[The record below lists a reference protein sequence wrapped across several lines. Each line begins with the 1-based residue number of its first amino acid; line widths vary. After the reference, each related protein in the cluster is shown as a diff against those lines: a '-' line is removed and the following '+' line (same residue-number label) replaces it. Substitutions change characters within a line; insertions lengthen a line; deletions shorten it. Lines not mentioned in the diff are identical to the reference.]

1 MDQHPSVNNL
11 YLSERLQK
19 TLAGIGSHTVTTVIA
34 PMGYGKST
42 ALKCWQQQLAAR
54 IPHAQV
60 FRQLVAADSRQDF
73 WDGFCRALR
82 SRPVLAGQLQALG
95 FPADPHTMRLLH
107 ELLQDA
113 LAGHPDPVFFILDD
127 VHLLQSVDLPG
138 IVSFLAERLPP
149 QVHIVLLSRNQIF
162 SAAAQ
167 LRLGSGLLT
176 IGAADLRLRPEEICR
191 YAACCRLPM
200 TLSQAQ
206 ALFAVSEGWRA
217 MLYLMFRAYCQ
228 TGVWQPD
235 SRSADTLIEQVML
248 DPLDERRRLFLLK
261 NCLTE
266 EFTAE
271 QACFVW
277 QEADG
282 EALLH
287 DLTHNNAFITTGDA
301 GVYRCH
307 HMLRM
312 LLRRKFALLDEALQ
326 QSVCRRLGQWYSR
339 AGEELLA
346 AEFFC
351 RGGDWDGVLTAA
363 ARDCGKSICGEHR
376 QMLLSWCRDC
386 PEDVL
391 RRHPDAVC
399 VLMRKL
405 FSFREIPELL
415 RLRALLLDALQP
427 GGAFCEQE
435 RENYL
440 GECDLVMSFLR
451 YNDIAA
457 MSVLHR
463 SACERMTRT
472 TRCID
477 LGGTWTFGSPSV
489 LMMFHRTPGQ
499 LDEENAQMRACMP
512 YYYKVTDGHGSG
524 AEHSMQ
530 CETDLLRGRFTD
542 AEIGCHLARDAA
554 LARGQYSILLTAEFT
569 ALRLAQLRGGA
580 TDAALERLRQTLKEN
595 RQFLLLRTLD
605 LCIAWLDAQRG
616 RAGADAW
623 FMAPEADASFLDP
636 VLPMLRTVQNE
647 VLLAA
652 GAYTKLLAR
661 REACTALNASAHT
674 ALAQLYLHI
683 QLACAENRLGRA
695 DAARRELDAAL
706 ALAVPDGL
714 YLPFA
719 EHAEALGPLLPEAFA
734 GNEAAQA
741 VLHCTAKPDDRGL
754 SPRELEIAQLAAAR
768 RTNAEIAAQ
777 LHLSEATV
785 KNHLKRIFDKL
796 GLDGSAR
803 GKRNLLADILS
814 EKISP

>member
-1 MDQHPSVNNL
+1 MDADLRVNAL
-11 YLSERLQK
+11 YLSSRLRSR
-19 TLAGIGSHTVTTVIA
+19 LADAARCPVTTIIA
-34 PMGYGKST
+34 PTGYGKTT
-42 ALKCWQQQLAAR
+42 AAQYLQRRIAAEA
-54 IPHAQV
+54 PDAYL
-60 FRQLVAADSRQDF
+60 FRQFLSGGGRQEF
-73 WDGFCRALR
+73 WAGLCRALHTA
-82 SRPVLAGQLQALG
+82 PQLSAQL
-95 FPADPHTMRLLH
+95 
-107 ELLQDA
+107 
-113 LAGHPDPVFFILDD
+113 I
-127 VHLLQSVDLPG
+127 
-138 IVSFLAERLPP
+138 
-149 QVHIVLLSRNQIF
+149 LLSRNQIF
-162 SAAAQ
+162 SEVQ
-167 LRLGSGLLT
+167 KLRLGSRLLEL
-176 IGAADLRLRPEEICR
+176 GAADLRLTQEELLQYAGRCGLPLPERE
-191 YAACCRLPM
+191 
-200 TLSQAQ
+200 AQ
-206 ALFAVSEGWRA
+206 ALLSVSEGWIA
-217 MLYLMFRAYCQ
+217 MIYLMFRAYAQ
-228 TGVWQPD
+228 TGVWRFD
-235 SRSADTLIEQVML
+235 AKGMDALMEQVMFE
-248 DPLDERRRLFLLK
+248 PLDERRRFFLLDI
-261 NCLTE
+261 CMAE
-266 EFTAE
+266 AFTAE
-271 QACFVW
+271 QAAFVW
-277 QEADG
+277 REPDAD
-282 EALLH
+282 ALLH
-287 DLTHNNAFITTGDA
+287 DLTHNNAFIIESSP

-307 HMLRM
+307 HMLRQ
-312 LLRRKFALLDEALQ
+312 LLRRKFALLP
-326 QSVCRRLGQWYSR
+326 QSAQADACGRLGSWYER
-339 AGEELLA
+339 TGEYLTA
-346 AEFFC
+346 AELF
-351 RGGDWDGVLTAA
+351 RQAGDWDGLLRAA
-363 ARDCGKSICGEHR
+363 AADCGKSIGGEHR

-489 LMMFHRTPGQ
+489 LMMFHRAAGQ
-499 LDEENAQMRACMP
+499 LDAENAQMRDCMP
-512 YYYKVTDGHGSG
+512 FYYKVTDGHGSG

-530 CETDLLRGRFTD
+530 CETDLLRGDFTE

-616 RAGADAW
+616 RVGADAW

-695 DAARRELDAAL
+695 DAARRELDVAL

>member
-1 MDQHPSVNNL
+1 
-11 YLSERLQK
+11 
-19 TLAGIGSHTVTTVIA
+19 
-34 PMGYGKST
+34 
-42 ALKCWQQQLAAR
+42 
-54 IPHAQV
+54 
-60 FRQLVAADSRQDF
+60 
-73 WDGFCRALR
+73 
-82 SRPVLAGQLQALG
+82 
-95 FPADPHTMRLLH
+95 
-107 ELLQDA
+107 
-113 LAGHPDPVFFILDD
+113 
-127 VHLLQSVDLPG
+127 
-138 IVSFLAERLPP
+138 
-149 QVHIVLLSRNQIF
+149 
-162 SAAAQ
+162 
-167 LRLGSGLLT
+167 
-176 IGAADLRLRPEEICR
+176 
-191 YAACCRLPM
+191 
-200 TLSQAQ
+200 
-206 ALFAVSEGWRA
+206 
-217 MLYLMFRAYCQ
+217 
-228 TGVWQPD
+228 
-235 SRSADTLIEQVML
+235 
-248 DPLDERRRLFLLK
+248 
-261 NCLTE
+261 
-266 EFTAE
+266 
-271 QACFVW
+271 
-277 QEADG
+277 
-282 EALLH
+282 
-287 DLTHNNAFITTGDA
+287 
-301 GVYRCH
+301 
-307 HMLRM
+307 
-312 LLRRKFALLDEALQ
+312 
-326 QSVCRRLGQWYSR
+326 
-339 AGEELLA
+339 
-346 AEFFC
+346 
-351 RGGDWDGVLTAA
+351 
-363 ARDCGKSICGEHR
+363 
-376 QMLLSWCRDC
+376 MLLSWCRDC

-489 LMMFHRTPGQ
+489 LMMFHRAAGQ
-499 LDEENAQMRACMP
+499 LDAENAQMRDCMP
-512 YYYKVTDGHGSG
+512 FYYKVTDGHGSG

-530 CETDLLRGRFTD
+530 CETDLLRGDFTE

-616 RAGADAW
+616 RACADAW

-652 GAYTKLLAR
+652 GAYAKLLAR

-741 VLHCTAKPDDRGL
+741 VLRRTAKPDDCGL

>member
-1 MDQHPSVNNL
+1 MDADLRVNAL
-11 YLSERLQK
+11 YLSSRLRSR
-19 TLAGIGSHTVTTVIA
+19 LADAARCPVTTIIA
-34 PMGYGKST
+34 PTGYGKTT
-42 ALKCWQQQLAAR
+42 AAQYLQRRIAAEA
-54 IPHAQV
+54 PDAYL
-60 FRQLVAADSRQDF
+60 FRQFLSGGGRQEF
-73 WDGFCRALR
+73 WAGLCRAL
-82 SRPVLAGQLQALG
+82 
-95 FPADPHTMRLLH
+95 
-107 ELLQDA
+107 
-113 LAGHPDPVFFILDD
+113 
-127 VHLLQSVDLPG
+127 
-138 IVSFLAERLPP
+138 
-149 QVHIVLLSRNQIF
+149 RNQIF
-162 SAAAQ
+162 SEAQ
-167 LRLGSGLLT
+167 KLRLGSRLLEL
-176 IGAADLRLRPEEICR
+176 GAADLRLTLEELLQYAGRCGLPLPERE
-191 YAACCRLPM
+191 
-200 TLSQAQ
+200 AQ
-206 ALFAVSEGWRA
+206 ALLSVSEGWIA
-217 MLYLMFRAYCQ
+217 MIYLMFRAYAQ
-228 TGVWQPD
+228 TGVWRFD
-235 SRSADTLIEQVML
+235 AKGMDALMEQVMFE
-248 DPLDERRRLFLLK
+248 PLDERRRFFLLDI
-261 NCLTE
+261 CMAE
-266 EFTAE
+266 AFTAE
-271 QACFVW
+271 QAAFVW
-277 QEADG
+277 REPDAD
-282 EALLH
+282 ALLH
-287 DLTHNNAFITTGDA
+287 DLTHNNAFIIESSP

-307 HMLRM
+307 HMLRQ
-312 LLRRKFALLDEALQ
+312 LLRRKFALLP
-326 QSVCRRLGQWYSR
+326 QSAQADACGRLGSWYER
-339 AGEELLA
+339 TGEYLTA
-346 AEFFC
+346 AELF
-351 RGGDWDGVLTAA
+351 RQAGDWDGLLRAA
-363 ARDCGKSICGEHR
+363 AADCGKSIGGEHR

-489 LMMFHRTPGQ
+489 LMMFHRAAGQ
-499 LDEENAQMRACMP
+499 LDAENAQMRDCMP
-512 YYYKVTDGHGSG
+512 FYYKVTDGHGSG

-530 CETDLLRGRFTD
+530 CETDLLRGDFTE

-616 RAGADAW
+616 RAGAGAW

-652 GAYTKLLAR
+652 GAYAKLLAR

-741 VLHCTAKPDDRGL
+741 VLRRTAKPGPGGL
-754 SPRELEIAQLAAAR
+754 SPREREIARLAAAR

>member
-1 MDQHPSVNNL
+1 
-11 YLSERLQK
+11 
-19 TLAGIGSHTVTTVIA
+19 
-34 PMGYGKST
+34 
-42 ALKCWQQQLAAR
+42 
-54 IPHAQV
+54 
-60 FRQLVAADSRQDF
+60 
-73 WDGFCRALR
+73 
-82 SRPVLAGQLQALG
+82 
-95 FPADPHTMRLLH
+95 
-107 ELLQDA
+107 
-113 LAGHPDPVFFILDD
+113 
-127 VHLLQSVDLPG
+127 
-138 IVSFLAERLPP
+138 
-149 QVHIVLLSRNQIF
+149 
-162 SAAAQ
+162 
-167 LRLGSGLLT
+167 
-176 IGAADLRLRPEEICR
+176 
-191 YAACCRLPM
+191 
-200 TLSQAQ
+200 
-206 ALFAVSEGWRA
+206 
-217 MLYLMFRAYCQ
+217 
-228 TGVWQPD
+228 
-235 SRSADTLIEQVML
+235 
-248 DPLDERRRLFLLK
+248 
-261 NCLTE
+261 
-266 EFTAE
+266 
-271 QACFVW
+271 
-277 QEADG
+277 
-282 EALLH
+282 
-287 DLTHNNAFITTGDA
+287 
-301 GVYRCH
+301 
-307 HMLRM
+307 
-312 LLRRKFALLDEALQ
+312 
-326 QSVCRRLGQWYSR
+326 
-339 AGEELLA
+339 
-346 AEFFC
+346 
-351 RGGDWDGVLTAA
+351 
-363 ARDCGKSICGEHR
+363 
-376 QMLLSWCRDC
+376 MLLSWCRDC

-489 LMMFHRTPGQ
+489 LMMFHRAAGQ
-499 LDEENAQMRACMP
+499 LDAENAQMRDCMP
-512 YYYKVTDGHGSG
+512 FYYKVTDGHGSG

-530 CETDLLRGRFTD
+530 CETDLLRGDFTE

-554 LARGQYSILLTAEFT
+554 LARRQYSILLTAEFT

-595 RQFLLLRTLD
+595 RQFLLLRTFD

-674 ALAQLYLHI
+674 ALAQLYPHI

-741 VLHCTAKPDDRGL
+741 VLRRTAKPGPGGL
-754 SPRELEIAQLAAAR
+754 SPREREIARLAPRGGRTRRSPRSCTCRRRPSKITSSASSTSWGLTAAHAASGTCWRTYFQKRLAPEGPMQANRSTVNWYQTVYRGVFFAFRKSDQEDYHEKNQEAASCDAGGCAVCAAADRLR
-768 RTNAEIAAQ
+768 RE
-777 LHLSEATV
+777 
-785 KNHLKRIFDKL
+785 
-796 GLDGSAR
+796 GSVGIRYAGQPQR
-803 GKRNLLADILS
+803 A
-814 EKISP
+814 

>member
-1 MDQHPSVNNL
+1 MDADLRVNAL
-11 YLSERLQK
+11 YLSSRLRSR
-19 TLAGIGSHTVTTVIA
+19 LADAARCPVTTIIA
-34 PMGYGKST
+34 PTGYGKTT
-42 ALKCWQQQLAAR
+42 AAQYLQRRIAAEA
-54 IPHAQV
+54 PDTYL
-60 FRQLVAADSRQDF
+60 FRQFLSGGGRQEF
-73 WDGFCRALR
+73 WAGLCRALHTA
-82 SRPVLAGQLQALG
+82 PQLSAQL
-95 FPADPHTMRLLH
+95 
-107 ELLQDA
+107 
-113 LAGHPDPVFFILDD
+113 I
-127 VHLLQSVDLPG
+127 
-138 IVSFLAERLPP
+138 
-149 QVHIVLLSRNQIF
+149 LLSRNQIF
-162 SAAAQ
+162 SEAQ
-167 LRLGSGLLT
+167 KLRLGSRLLEL
-176 IGAADLRLRPEEICR
+176 GAADLRLTQEELLQYAGRCGLPLPERE
-191 YAACCRLPM
+191 
-200 TLSQAQ
+200 AQ
-206 ALFAVSEGWRA
+206 ALLSVSEGWIA
-217 MLYLMFRAYCQ
+217 MIYLMFRAYAQ
-228 TGVWQPD
+228 TGVWRFD
-235 SRSADTLIEQVML
+235 AKGMDALMEQVMFE
-248 DPLDERRRLFLLK
+248 PLDERRRFFLLDL
-261 NCLTE
+261 CMAE
-266 EFTAE
+266 AFTAE
-271 QACFVW
+271 QAAFVW
-277 QEADG
+277 REPDAD
-282 EALLH
+282 ALLH
-287 DLTHNNAFITTGDA
+287 DLTHNNAFIIESSP

-307 HMLRM
+307 HMLRQ
-312 LLRRKFALLDEALQ
+312 LLRRKFALLP
-326 QSVCRRLGQWYSR
+326 QSAQADACGRLGSWYER
-339 AGEELLA
+339 TGEYLTA
-346 AEFFC
+346 AELF
-351 RGGDWDGVLTAA
+351 RQAGDWDGLLRAA
-363 ARDCGKSICGEHR
+363 AADCGKSVGGEHR

-489 LMMFHRTPGQ
+489 LMMFHRAAGQ
-499 LDEENAQMRACMP
+499 LDAENAQMRDCMP
-512 YYYKVTDGHGSG
+512 FYYKVTDGHGSG

-530 CETDLLRGRFTD
+530 CETDLLRGDFTE

-741 VLHCTAKPDDRGL
+741 VLRRTAKPGPGGL
-754 SPRELEIAQLAAAR
+754 SPREREIARLAAAR

>member
-1 MDQHPSVNNL
+1 MDADLRVNAL
-11 YLSERLQK
+11 YLSSRLRSR
-19 TLAGIGSHTVTTVIA
+19 LADAARCPVTTIIA
-34 PMGYGKST
+34 PTGYGKTT
-42 ALKCWQQQLAAR
+42 AAQYLQRRIAAEA
-54 IPHAQV
+54 PDAYL
-60 FRQLVAADSRQDF
+60 FRQFLSGGGRQEF
-73 WDGFCRALR
+73 WAGLCRALHTA
-82 SRPVLAGQLQALG
+82 PQL
-95 FPADPHTMRLLH
+95 
-107 ELLQDA
+107 
-113 LAGHPDPVFFILDD
+113 
-127 VHLLQSVDLPG
+127 S
-138 IVSFLAERLPP
+138 
-149 QVHIVLLSRNQIF
+149 
-162 SAAAQ
+162 AQ
-167 LRLGSGLLT
+167 LRALG
-176 IGAADLRLRPEEICR
+176 
-191 YAACCRLPM
+191 Y
-200 TLSQAQ
+200 
-206 ALFAVSEGWRA
+206 
-217 MLYLMFRAYCQ
+217 
-228 TGVWQPD
+228 PD
-235 SRSADTLIEQVML
+235 SPHTRQQ
-248 DPLDERRRLFLLK
+248 LL
-261 NCLTE
+261 
-266 EFTAE
+266 
-271 QACFVW
+271 
-277 QEADG
+277 
-282 EALLH
+282 
-287 DLTHNNAFITTGDA
+287 
-301 GVYRCH
+301 
-307 HMLRM
+307 
-312 LLRRKFALLDEALQ
+312 
-326 QSVCRRLGQWYSR
+326 
-339 AGEELLA
+339 EL
-346 AEFFC
+346 
-351 RGGDWDGVLTAA
+351 V
-363 ARDCGKSICGEHR
+363 
-376 QMLLSWCRDC
+376 Q
-386 PEDVL
+386 
-391 RRHPDAVC
+391 
-399 VLMRKL
+399 
-405 FSFREIPELL
+405 
-415 RLRALLLDALQP
+415 DALQP

-489 LMMFHRTPGQ
+489 LMMFHRAAGQ
-499 LDEENAQMRACMP
+499 LDAENAQMRDCMP
-512 YYYKVTDGHGSG
+512 FYYKVTDGHGSG

-530 CETDLLRGRFTD
+530 CETDLLRGDFTE

-554 LARGQYSILLTAEFT
+554 LARRQYSILLTAEFT

-741 VLHCTAKPDDRGL
+741 VLRRTAKPGPGGL
-754 SPRELEIAQLAAAR
+754 SPREREIARLAAAR

>member
-42 ALKCWQQQLAAR
+42 ALKWWQQQLAAR
-54 IPHAQV
+54 IPHAKI

-138 IVSFLAERLPP
+138 IVSFLAERLPA
-149 QVHIVLLSRNQIF
+149 QIHIVLLSRNQIF

-228 TGVWQPD
+228 TGVWQLD

-376 QMLLSWCRDC
+376 QMLLSWCQSC
-386 PEDVL
+386 PEEAL
-391 RRHPDAVC
+391 RRHPDALC

-405 FSFREIPELL
+405 YSFRQIPELL
-415 RLRALLLDALQP
+415 RLQKLLFESLQA
-427 GGAFCEQE
+427 GSSLSEAEKS
-435 RENYL
+435 NYL

-457 MSVLHR
+457 MSELHR
-463 SACERMTRT
+463 SACARMTRT

-554 LARGQYSILLTAEFT
+554 QARGQYSILLTAEFT
-569 ALRLAQLRGGA
+569 ALRLSLLQHGEAGIDETLAQLHG
-580 TDAALERLRQTLKEN
+580 TLKSQ

-605 LCIAWLDAQRG
+605 LCQAWLDAMRG
-616 RAGADAW
+616 RADPGAW
-623 FMAPEADASFLDP
+623 YLTPEADASFLSP
-636 VLPMLRTVQNE
+636 VLPMLRIVQNE
-647 VLLAA
+647 VLLAL
-652 GAYTKLLAR
+652 GEWTKLLAR
-661 REACTALNASAHT
+661 GESCAALNTALHT
-674 ALAQLYLHI
+674 CLADIYLHI
-683 QLACAENRLGRA
+683 QLACAQFQLGRRE
-695 DAARRELDAAL
+695 DAQRELGTARRLAA
-706 ALAVPDGL
+706 PDGL
-714 YLPFA
+714 TLPFT
-719 EHAEALGPLLPEAFA
+719 EHAALLGPLLRSPET
-734 GNEAAQA
+734 AAA
-741 VLHCTAKPDDRGL
+741 RSRVSSL

-768 RTNAEIAAQ
+768 RTNAEIAEA

-796 GLDGSAR
+796 GLDGGAR
-803 GKRNLLADILS
+803 GKRMLLADVLP
-814 EKISP
+814 KISP

>member
-1 MDQHPSVNNL
+1 MDAYPRLNAL
-11 YLSERLQK
+11 YLSSRLRARL
-19 TLAGIGSHTVTTVIA
+19 TDAARYPVTTITA
-34 PMGYGKST
+34 PTGYGKTT
-42 ALKCWQQQLAAR
+42 AAQYLQRRIAAEA
-54 IPHAQV
+54 PDTYL
-60 FRQLVAADSRQDF
+60 FRQFLSGGGRQEF
-73 WDGFCRALR
+73 WAGLCRALR
-82 SRPVLAGQLQALG
+82 TAPQLPEQLLALG
-95 FPADPHTMRLLH
+95 YPDSPHTRQQLL

-113 LAGHPDPVFFILDD
+113 LAGKPPVWFILDD
-127 VHLLQSVDLPG
+127 VHLLEGGEAAEL
-138 IVSFLAERLPP
+138 VSFLAGQLPP
-149 QVHIVLLSRNQIF
+149 QAHLVLLSRNQIF
-162 SAAAQ
+162 SEAQ
-167 LRLGSGLLT
+167 KLRLGSRLLEL
-176 IGAADLRLRPEEICR
+176 GAADLRLTQEELLQ
-191 YAACCRLPM
+191 YAGLCGLPLTEQEAQ
-200 TLSQAQ
+200 TLLS
-206 ALFAVSEGWRA
+206 VSEGWIA
-217 MLYLMFRAYCQ
+217 MIYLMFRAYAQ
-228 TGVWQPD
+228 TGVWRFD
-235 SRSADTLIEQVML
+235 EKGMDALIEQVMFE
-248 DPLDERRRLFLLK
+248 PLSERQRLFLLDL
-261 NCLTE
+261 CMAE
-266 EFTAE
+266 DFTAE
-271 QACFVW
+271 QAAFVW
-277 QEADG
+277 QEPDAD
-282 EALLH
+282 ALLH
-287 DLTHNNAFITTGDA
+287 DLTHNNAFITESSP

-307 HMLRM
+307 HMLRQ
-312 LLRRKFALLDEALQ
+312 LLRRKFALLP
-326 QSVCRRLGQWYSR
+326 QSAQADACARLGSWYER
-339 AGEELLA
+339 TGDYLTA
-346 AEFFC
+346 AERF
-351 RGGDWDGVLTAA
+351 RQAGDWDGLLRAA
-363 ARDCGKSICGEHR
+363 AADCGKSIGGEHR

-415 RLRALLLDALQP
+415 RLRTILLDALQP
-427 GGAFCEQE
+427 GGTFSEEE

-457 MSVLHR
+457 MSALHR

-499 LDEENAQMRACMP
+499 LDAENAQMRDCMP

-530 CETDLLRGRFTD
+530 CETDLLRGDLTE

-569 ALRLAQLRGGA
+569 ALRLAQLRGSA
-580 TDAALERLRQTLKEN
+580 PDTALAQLRQTLKEN
-595 RQFLLLRTLD
+595 RQFLLLRSLD
-605 LCIAWLDAQRG
+605 LCAAWLDAQRG
-616 RAGADAW
+616 RAEADAW
-623 FMAPEADASFLDP
+623 FMAPEADAAFLNP

-647 VLLAA
+647 VLLAS

-661 REACTALNASAHT
+661 KEACAALNAAAHT
-674 ALAQLYLHI
+674 ALAALYLHI
-683 QLACAENRLGRA
+683 QLACAEARLGRT

-719 EHAEALGPLLPEAFA
+719 EHAADLSPLLPEAFA

-741 VLHCTAKPDDRGL
+741 VLRRTAKPNSSGL
-754 SPRELEIAQLAAAR
+754 SPRELEIARLAAAR

-796 GLDGSAR
+796 GLDGGAR
-803 GKRNLLADILS
+803 GKRNLLADRLS
-814 EKISP
+814 GKISP

>member
-1 MDQHPSVNNL
+1 
-11 YLSERLQK
+11 
-19 TLAGIGSHTVTTVIA
+19 
-34 PMGYGKST
+34 
-42 ALKCWQQQLAAR
+42 
-54 IPHAQV
+54 
-60 FRQLVAADSRQDF
+60 
-73 WDGFCRALR
+73 
-82 SRPVLAGQLQALG
+82 
-95 FPADPHTMRLLH
+95 
-107 ELLQDA
+107 
-113 LAGHPDPVFFILDD
+113 
-127 VHLLQSVDLPG
+127 
-138 IVSFLAERLPP
+138 
-149 QVHIVLLSRNQIF
+149 
-162 SAAAQ
+162 
-167 LRLGSGLLT
+167 
-176 IGAADLRLRPEEICR
+176 
-191 YAACCRLPM
+191 
-200 TLSQAQ
+200 
-206 ALFAVSEGWRA
+206 
-217 MLYLMFRAYCQ
+217 
-228 TGVWQPD
+228 
-235 SRSADTLIEQVML
+235 
-248 DPLDERRRLFLLK
+248 
-261 NCLTE
+261 
-266 EFTAE
+266 
-271 QACFVW
+271 
-277 QEADG
+277 
-282 EALLH
+282 
-287 DLTHNNAFITTGDA
+287 
-301 GVYRCH
+301 
-307 HMLRM
+307 
-312 LLRRKFALLDEALQ
+312 
-326 QSVCRRLGQWYSR
+326 
-339 AGEELLA
+339 
-346 AEFFC
+346 
-351 RGGDWDGVLTAA
+351 
-363 ARDCGKSICGEHR
+363 
-376 QMLLSWCRDC
+376 MLLSWCRDC

-489 LMMFHRTPGQ
+489 LMMFHCAAGQ
-499 LDEENAQMRACMP
+499 LDAENAQMRDCMP
-512 YYYKVTDGHGSG
+512 FYYKVTDGHGSG

-530 CETDLLRGRFTD
+530 CETDLLRGDFTE

-616 RAGADAW
+616 RVGADAW

-695 DAARRELDAAL
+695 DAARRELDVAL

-741 VLHCTAKPDDRGL
+741 VLRRTAKPDPGGL
-754 SPRELEIAQLAAAR
+754 SPREREIARLAAAR